1 MNTPELLPSTS
12 AHRGLS
18 EPLSPVTE
26 ASAFPSRPSKIQPWH
41 LERLAIVY
49 VRQSGQYQV
58 IHNKE
63 SAEVQ
68 SGLRNLAIAWG
79 WPSSRIIVV
88 DHDQAQSATSA
99 EARTGFQW
107 ILTEVNL
114 NHVGIIFGFQ
124 VSRLSRA
131 NSDWYEWHEVVS

>member
-1 MNTPELLPSTS
+1 MSTPELLPTTS

-18 EPLSPVTE
+18 EPRTSVAQASP
-26 ASAFPSRPSKIQPWH
+26 FPGRPNKIQPWH

-68 SGLRNLAIAWG
+68 SGFRNLAIAWG
-79 WPSSRIIVV
+79 WPS
-88 DHDQAQSATSA
+88 
-99 EARTGFQW
+99 
-107 ILTEVNL
+107 
-114 NHVGIIFGFQ
+114 
-124 VSRLSRA
+124 
-131 NSDWYEWHEVVS
+131 